1 MSKLIIIN
9 SSTDQ
14 QDNFQSP
21 GRFADLFQQLRS
33 LSQEVPTQAN
43 RQNEGQCEQENE
55 LENDLTFL
63 KMPLL
68 KTTPANV
75 LFAIQEFLL
84 SNQTYQDYLN
94 FRNAIWEIC
103 NEEYRKNRGMRNAI
117 RNVNQ
122 NTK

>member
-43 RQNEGQCEQENE
+43 PQNEGQCGQENE
-55 LENDLTFL
+55 LENDLT
-63 KMPLL
+63 
-68 KTTPANV
+68 
-75 LFAIQEFLL
+75 
-84 SNQTYQDYLN
+84 
-94 FRNAIWEIC
+94 
-103 NEEYRKNRGMRNAI
+103 
-117 RNVNQ
+117 
-122 NTK
+122 